1 MELLLVRHAIAEER
15 DGEKWPD
22 DRGRPLTRE
31 GARKLQAVARILS
44 RAWELPDLVLSS
56 PLTRAWQTARIL
68 TEVGGW
74 PEPQE
79 CPDLEPGRK
88 PSEILATL
96 KKQAAAEH
104 IVLVGHEPSM
114 HEILSFLLTGSAG
127 GISLEVKK
135 GGAALVHFDAS
146 IRAGAASLLW
156 LLPPRLVLAAAK
168 G

>member
-1 MELLLVRHAIAEER
+1 MNRTSNRIEKLRKSLRADRADALLVASVTNVSYLT
-15 DGEKWPD
+15 GFTGD
-22 DRGRPLTRE
+22 DSTFLLT
-31 GARKLQAVARILS
+31 
-44 RAWELPDLVLSS
+44 P
-56 PLTRAWQTARIL
+56 TRALVISDGRYTTQL
-68 TEVGGW
+68 Q
-74 PEPQE
+74 QE
-79 CPDLEPGRK
+79 CPDLEPERK

-127 GISLEVKK
+127 GISLEMKK

-156 LLPPRLVLAAAK
+156 LLPPRLVLSAAK
-168 G
+168 D